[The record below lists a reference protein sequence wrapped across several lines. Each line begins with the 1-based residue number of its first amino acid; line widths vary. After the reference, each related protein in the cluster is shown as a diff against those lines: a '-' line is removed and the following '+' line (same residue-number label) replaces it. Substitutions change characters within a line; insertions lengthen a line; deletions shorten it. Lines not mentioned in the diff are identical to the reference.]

1 LYSVV
6 SDVTVSASGL
16 LAAALSVLATCGQ
29 QVGVAGLLKKYEI
42 SSVELISQVFPLQ
55 VNVLRCLRVAGPRTS
70 FVMASFVNRT
80 SQALSLLLCGPFLD
94 EILCGSFPTS
104 WGAAPGKS
112 MLQAL
117 SYLVLSCSLAV
128 LVNYSQV
135 RTMSLCFKLSKVLGS
150 DELCK
155 QFKCISAMSPT
166 GAPFNRILMTTCVSH
181 SHVCRFPG
189 ARTHKDSVGTL
200 YWLVIFWRNIYHKNS
215 VRRESR
221 HGGND
226 WLREINR
233 KSAGTKYNQMSWTVN
248 NSRTIHETCCTR
260 R

>member
-1 LYSVV
+1 
-6 SDVTVSASGL
+6 VSASGL

-55 VNVLRCLRVAGPRTS
+55 VFVLRRVRRWVMPCES
-70 FVMASFVNRT
+70 FVMASPFP
-80 SQALSLLLCGPFLD
+80 QALSLLLCGPFLD
-94 EILCGSFPTS
+94 EILCGSLPTS
-104 WGAAPGKS
+104 WAAAGKS
-112 MLQAL
+112 MPQAL
-117 SYLVLSCSLAV
+117 SYLALSCSLAV